1 MRKVEA
7 HEEAFLGHPI
17 GYPLCD
23 AFRESPRLPQAK
35 VQFLWVWLQ
44 LPDHR
49 WLSSPNLWIDSGIL
63 KKSLFIFSV
72 LTFECTLQIYMI
84 EIKGGKSG

>member
-1 MRKVEA
+1 MEA

-72 LTFECTLQIYMI
+72 LTSFFHSI
-84 EIKGGKSG
+84 

>member
-1 MRKVEA
+1 MNSTYLYWRYELYCEFGYRVQVEEVRKVEA

-49 WLSSPNLWIDSGIL
+49 WLSSPNLWIDSGI
-63 KKSLFIFSV
+63 
-72 LTFECTLQIYMI
+72 
-84 EIKGGKSG
+84 